1 MSKQKIKNN
10 TETRRSF
17 LQKSTMAV
25 LGAMT
30 FPTIVKSSVL
40 GLNGTVS
47 ANNRLGLGYIGAGG
61 NIMKTHNNAF
71 SSMKTVQSLYI
82 CDVNRQKL
90 ESTHNWFSKR
100 GFKDIKAVEDYE
112 AVIDDPSVDAVV
124 IGTPDHWHVA
134 IAIAAMSRGK
144 DVYVEKPISLTIE
157 EGKAIRDAEKK
168 YGAIV
173 QVGSQQRSETAFR
186 RGAELVRN
194 GYIGEIKEVYVKLG
208 QFAPPVLEEEE
219 PIPAYFNYDKWLGQ
233 APYEPYFT
241 NRAKGSYSGGWRCFW
256 DYGCRKN
263 GDWGAHHFDIIQWAL
278 GMDNSGPKRFVP
290 KGYNGEECTHFF
302 YENGIKVIRDHPRYR
317 PMITFVGTEGII
329 AVGRKDYF
337 ATDVPH
343 LKTVQIKPNET
354 HLYKS
359 IDHRQNWIDGIY
371 SRKETIC
378 PAKVGHRTATICQL
392 SAIAERLERPIEW
405 DPNTE
410 QIIGDESAKRWMS
423 RPRRAGYELPV

>member
-1 MSKQKIKNN
+1 MSKQNTKNN

-17 LQKSTMAV
+17 LQKSTMAA
-25 LGAMT
+25 LGAVA

-47 ANNRLGLGYIGAGG
+47 ANNRLGFGFIGAGG
-61 NIMKTHNNAF
+61 QIIQGHNFTF
-71 SSMKTVQSLYI
+71 SSMPTVQPLYL
-82 CDVNRQKL
+82 CDVDQQKL
-90 ESTHNWFSKR
+90 KR
-100 GFKDIKAVEDYE
+100 TYNRFNAKGFKDVKAVEDYE
-112 AVIDDPSVDAVV
+112 DVIDDPSVDAVV

-157 EGKAIRDAEKK
+157 EGIAISEAEKK

-173 QVGSQQRSETAFR
+173 QVGSQQRSDGNFR
-186 RGAELVRN
+186 RAAEFVRN
-194 GYIGEIKEVYVKLG
+194 GYIGDIKEVYVKLG
-208 QFAPPVLEEEE
+208 QFPPAALEQEQ
-219 PIPAYFNYDKWLGQ
+219 PIPRHLNYDKWLGQ

-241 NRAKGSYSGGWRCFW
+241 NRTKGSYGGGWRCFW

-278 GMDNSGPKRFVP
+278 GMDHSGPKRFVP
-290 KGYNGEECTHFF
+290 KGYKGEKHAHFF
-302 YENGIKVIRDHPRYR
+302 YENGIKVIRDHPDYTA
-317 PMITFVGTEGII
+317 MITFVGTEGTIG
-329 AVGRKDYF
+329 VGRGNYF
-337 ATDVPH
+337 TSSISN
-343 LKTVQIKPNET
+343 LKTAEVKTSEV
-354 HLYKS
+354 HLYES
-359 IDHRQNWIDGIY
+359 TDHRKNWVEGIY

-392 SAIAERLERPIEW
+392 SAIAERLERPVEW
-405 DPNTE
+405 NPTTE
-410 QIIGDESAKRWMS
+410 QIIGDDEAKRWIS